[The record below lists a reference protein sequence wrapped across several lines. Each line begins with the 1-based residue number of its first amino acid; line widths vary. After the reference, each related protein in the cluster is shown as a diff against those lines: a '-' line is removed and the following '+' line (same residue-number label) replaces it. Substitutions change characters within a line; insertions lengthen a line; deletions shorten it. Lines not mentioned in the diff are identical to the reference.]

1 MSGSPADSLP
11 VEDSALVER
20 LAAVFEQ
27 TFAHDAARFHP
38 DTVPDDVRKWDSI
51 GHMNLVAAMEAAFG
65 VEFEVDEIM
74 EMVDVR
80 KILEILA
87 NKGVG

>member
-1 MSGSPADSLP
+1 MAMID
-11 VEDSALVER
+11 R
-20 LAAVFEQ
+20 LASVFEE
-27 TFAHDAARFHP
+27 TFAHDPARFGS
-38 DTVPDDVRKWDSI
+38 DTVPDDVKKWDSI
-51 GHMNLVAAMEAAFG
+51 GHMNLVAAMEDAFG

-87 NKGVG
+87 TKGIE

>member
-1 MSGSPADSLP
+1 M
-11 VEDSALVER
+11 ALVDQ
-20 LAAVFEQ
+20 LAAVFEE
-27 TFAHDAARFHP
+27 TFGHDPARFQP
-38 DTVPDDVRKWDSI
+38 DTIPDDVRKWDSI
-51 GHMNLVAAMEAAFG
+51 GHMNLVAAMEDAFG

-87 NKGVG
+87 NKGIG